1 LKNSP
6 GKTLIIGASYIALE
20 CGGFLTSLGYD
31 TTIMVRSI
39 LLRGFDQ
46 ALANKIGDHMRELGT
61 KFINEATP
69 TKLEKNGK
77 KITVY
82 YNHEGSEK

>member
-1 LKNSP
+1 M
-6 GKTLIIGASYIALE
+6 
-20 CGGFLTSLGYD
+20 TSLGYD